1 MVNHL
6 NTDVISSIKSK
17 ETEYAES
24 FRKFVNLGDEKVFLL
39 KKIRQLVH
47 LRQGKRFLDIGG
59 GFGHFTIPLS
69 KEVGS
74 TLVVE
79 PNRLFSKKFRA
90 NGIQCEEKKWEEIEL
105 SPSSFD
111 IILAAFVAT
120 HFPKSR
126 LPSLLRK
133 MIRVL
138 APNGELV
145 LMTIDGLEG
154 TWREIHTIFY
164 RAIGLG
170 RRVSSSLVIK
180 KILKK
185 IGAREEKIVIYLS
198 ARTKKEIIDA
208 LAFDFV
214 DFQKEFDEMRPL
226 FEKYLIDKRKG
237 KLYQLSMV
245 INFYYYQKPNSDKNF
260 GKTQNK

>member
-1 MVNHL
+1 
-6 NTDVISSIKSK
+6 
-17 ETEYAES
+17 
-24 FRKFVNLGDEKVFLL
+24 
-39 KKIRQLVH
+39 
-47 LRQGKRFLDIGG
+47 
-59 GFGHFTIPLS
+59 
-69 KEVGS
+69 
-74 TLVVE
+74 
-79 PNRLFSKKFRA
+79 
-90 NGIQCEEKKWEEIEL
+90 
-105 SPSSFD
+105 
-111 IILAAFVAT
+111 
-120 HFPKSR
+120 
-126 LPSLLRK
+126 

-208 LAFDFV
+208 LAFDFHAW
-214 DFQKEFDEMRPL
+214 
-226 FEKYLIDKRKG
+226 
-237 KLYQLSMV
+237 
-245 INFYYYQKPNSDKNF
+245 
-260 GKTQNK
+260 